1 MQEDGFL
8 TIQENTIIITKKGK
22 PFVRNICM
30 ALDLRLIRKAPETK
44 LFSMT
49 I

>member
-30 ALDLRLIRKAPETK
+30 ALDLRLIRKALETK